1 MSAWLNA
8 LIAELEPADR
18 SQGRQHPQA
27 RQFASESHRFKT
39 NSSITVCKGWSPV
52 RVPPRA
58 QHSPRQRGFC
68 FNVCTKLVGGVPLTL
83 VRGLCLAAAMAYAG
97 VWGGGQGPGWL
108 DLCLPWGGV
117 MRFLAL
123 VLSGWSG
130 WPTPVHSY
138 DSRVQYDVA
147 GFGAE
152 LLGGLPAGR
161 SRELQVPC
169 LSCQRGCG
177 QCPHLCLIFVC
188 SRVARS
194 CVFG

>member
-58 QHSPRQRGFC
+58 RMTPRQRGFC

-97 VWGGGQGPGWL
+97 VWRGGFRTLAGWTSACPGVGLCGSSLWFCLVGRGGQHLFIVMTHGYNMT
-108 DLCLPWGGV
+108 LP
-117 MRFLAL
+117 AL
-123 VLSGWSG
+123 VRNFLEGSLLDVLESCRCPACPAKEGVDS
-130 WPTPVHSY
+130 VHTY
-138 DSRVQYDVA
+138 V
-147 GFGAE
+147 
-152 LLGGLPAGR
+152 
-161 SRELQVPC
+161 
-169 LSCQRGCG
+169 
-177 QCPHLCLIFVC
+177 
-188 SRVARS
+188 
-194 CVFG
+194 